1 MIHSLDGRY
10 IYQNHPACSKISQQR
25 ANLSQL
31 ETPLSHYIPP
41 YPHPIPM
48 ANSYNILIFL
58 WNSNVPS
65 HCEMIQPISR
75 WIIATRIYI
84 YTSSLII
91 VFIIIFNY
99 HFILLLFLVIVFLLL
114 LLLLVFLFSFIL
126 YTGIIVTII
135 FLTII
140 IYTDALVFASIL
152 SHSMNYSIFPSFGS
166 WGAGRISA
174 FWGVWPPW
182 VTSRTSCFL
191 AICAKASAFFW
202 VALNFSKWIWSTLHS
217 WIDSS

>member
-1 MIHSLDGRY
+1 MLNQKKDLKVAVAANMIHSLDGRY
-10 IYQNHPACSKISQQR
+10 IYQNHPACSEISQQR

-114 LLLLVFLFSFIL
+114 LLLLLVFLFFFYFVYWYYSYHYFSYYYYIYWCFGICL
-126 YTGIIVTII
+126 YIE
-135 FLTII
+135 
-140 IYTDALVFASIL
+140 
-152 SHSMNYSIFPSFGS
+152 P
-166 WGAGRISA
+166 
-174 FWGVWPPW
+174 
-182 VTSRTSCFL
+182 
-191 AICAKASAFFW
+191 
-202 VALNFSKWIWSTLHS
+202 
-217 WIDSS
+217 